1 MTAAGYPLTVEPEP
15 GWSQALADGAPGP
28 ALEHIEYAR
37 SGIGTWASAH
47 ERVVVMTRRPVAA
60 LPDDGLFRGAPA
72 VAFVLNAAQNSS
84 YARAL
89 AALDPHVDRITR
101 VRLER
106 AHARIDAGR
115 LSEMREWDLVSGL
128 TGLGAYQLARH
139 GESALL
145 RDILAYLVRLTIPI
159 IVHGQAL
166 PGWWCANGPADLPSR
181 NWPGGHANLGLA
193 HGISGPLALLS
204 TAMRHGIGV
213 PGQAG
218 TIEWICTWLDQRRQG
233 SGTRAWWPGML
244 SLDEWQA
251 GTVRQRGP
259 QRPSWCYGTPGQA
272 RAQQLAGLALD
283 NADRR
288 QLAEDALAGC
298 VSDPAQLFDLTDA
311 TLCHGW
317 AGLLLTTWRA
327 AADARDERLTRR
339 LPRLRALMDRYLNG
353 GGRLYRPGL
362 LEGTTGLRLAQH
374 TTSVTTP
381 PAARW
386 DTCLLLVG

>member
-1 MTAAGYPLTVEPEP
+1 MTAAGHPPTVEPGP
-15 GWSQALADGAPGP
+15 GWSQDLANGAPGP
-28 ALEHIEYAR
+28 ALEHIEYAC
-37 SGIGTWASAH
+37 SGTGTWASAH
-47 ERVVVMTRRPVAA
+47 EQVAMMTRRPVTA

-72 VAFVLNAAQNSS
+72 VAFVLNAAHTTS
-84 YARAL
+84 YTRAL

-101 VRLER
+101 TRLER
-106 AHARIDAGR
+106 AHARIDAER
-115 LSEMREWDLVSGL
+115 LSEIREWDLISGL

-139 GESALL
+139 GDSALL
-145 RDILAYLVRLTIPI
+145 RDILAYLVRLTTPVT
-159 IVHGQAL
+159 VHGQAL

-218 TIEWICTWLDQRRQG
+218 TIKWICTWLDQWRQG
-233 SGTRAWWPGML
+233 SGARAWWPGML
-244 SLDEWQA
+244 SLAEWQS
-251 GTVRQRGP
+251 GTVCRRGP

-272 RAQQLAGLALD
+272 RAQQLAGLALG

-298 VSDPAQLFDLTDA
+298 VSDPAQLFALSDA

-317 AGLLLTTWRA
+317 AGLLLTTWRT
-327 AADARDERLTRR
+327 AADARDDRLTRQ
-339 LPRLRALMDRYLNG
+339 LPRLRALMDRYLDG
-353 GGRLYRPGL
+353 GGQLDRPGL

-374 TTSVTTP
+374 TTSATVP
-381 PAARW
+381 SAARW
-386 DTCLLLVG
+386 DACLLLTG